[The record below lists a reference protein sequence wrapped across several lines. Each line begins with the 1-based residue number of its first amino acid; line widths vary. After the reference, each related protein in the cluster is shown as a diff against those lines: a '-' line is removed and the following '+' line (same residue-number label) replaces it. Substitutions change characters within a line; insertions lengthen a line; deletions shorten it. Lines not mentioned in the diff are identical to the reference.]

1 MVLQRSFPP
10 SQKPLRRNL
19 WSNFQLKILVSDKCS
34 STTCNVQREPGK
46 ILLQTLHWLIFL
58 RGKSGSTTSCFAQTR
73 SRKLYNRKFIFF
85 VDFQSVF
92 LKTNTKKKKADHS
105 LLKQPDFDYIC
116 NFVHKKKRT
125 SQKLRLIRATSK
137 SSCKE
142 SYTKAQQGHTAW
154 NHSFRHRFTIHYT

>member
-1 MVLQRSFPP
+1 M
-10 SQKPLRRNL
+10 
-19 WSNFQLKILVSDKCS
+19 
-34 STTCNVQREPGK
+34 QREPGK
-46 ILLQTLHWLIFL
+46 ILLQTLHGLIFL

-92 LKTNTKKKKADHS
+92 LKTNTKKKKKLITVCS
-105 LLKQPDFDYIC
+105 NSQTLTI
-116 NFVHKKKRT
+116 FVTLFTKKHT